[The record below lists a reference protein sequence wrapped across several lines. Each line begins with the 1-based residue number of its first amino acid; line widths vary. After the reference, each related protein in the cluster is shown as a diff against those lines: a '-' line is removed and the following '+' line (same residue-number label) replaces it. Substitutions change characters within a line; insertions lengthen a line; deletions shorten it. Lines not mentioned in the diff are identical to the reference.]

1 MVKYDEKTL
10 ERMINGE
17 LIWDELKPIISG
29 RKDPDRFDKILN
41 ILQNRVPWKEKIIL
55 PLHEIA

>member
-41 ILQNRVPWKEKIIL
+41 ILQNRVPWKEKIK
-55 PLHEIA
+55 